1 MFLFVGEPHQL
12 FHALPLA
19 AELKV
24 SGPDVDLEVA
34 VASEG
39 HLPMV
44 EQVLAAYPGFDP
56 PVRRLVAPRAE
67 HGLRRLG
74 IRGQLR
80 IPTLLAALPYLRSFD
95 AIVVPERTTT
105 MMRHFLGRTK
115 LVFTPHGA
123 GDRAIMLDRR
133 DRHFDFVLVAGE
145 KSERRLLEA
154 GTIRPGAYAVNGYVK
169 MDFMRRLAAQ
179 RPRLFDN
186 DRPTVLYAPHF
197 RQPLSSWERFGRE
210 VIAAFAAQER
220 YNLVVA
226 PHVRLFHGASAK
238 AKRAFEQLA
247 VPGKIIVDLGSDRL
261 VDMTYTSAADIYL
274 GDVSSQVYEFLATPK
289 PCVFLNAH
297 GVDWE
302 SDSNYRFWT
311 LGEVVEDPASI
322 LPAIDAAPAR
332 HGHYAGLQRCALAES
347 VGGDPAGA
355 ARRGAEAIAAF
366 LAGQRAP
373 FDHAIREA
381 VRAPSAFGSLA
392 GENDASGEAHAA

>member
-1 MFLFVGEPHQL
+1 VRILFLFVGERHHL

-19 AELKV
+19 AEWKALR
-24 SGPDVDLEVA
+24 PDVQLEMA

-56 PVRRLVAPRAE
+56 PVRRLVPPRVE
-67 HGLRRLG
+67 HGLRRTG
-74 IRGQLR
+74 IRGQWR
-80 IPTLLAALPYLRSFD
+80 IPTLLAALRYLRSFD

-105 MMRHFLGRTK
+105 MIRHFLGRTK
-115 LVFTPHGA
+115 LIFTPHGA
-123 GDRAIMLDRR
+123 GDRAIMLDPR

-154 GTIRPGAYAVNGYVK
+154 GTIRRGAYAVNGYVK
-169 MDFMRRLAAQ
+169 MDFMRRLTAQ

-197 RQPLSSWERFGRE
+197 RQSLSSWEHFGRH
-210 VIAAFAAQER
+210 VIAAFAAQDR

-238 AKRAFEQLA
+238 AKRAFEELA
-247 VPGKIIVDLGSDRL
+247 VPGKVIVDLGSERL

-274 GDVSSQVYEFLATPK
+274 GDVSSQVYEFLRTPK

-311 LGEVVEDPASI
+311 LGDVVDDPASI
-322 LPAIDAAPAR
+322 LSAIDAAPAR
-332 HGHYAGLQRCALAES
+332 HGRYAALQRCALAES
-347 VGGDPAGA
+347 VGGDPAGS
-355 ARRGAEAIAAF
+355 ARRGAEAIAHF
-366 LAGQRAP
+366 LEGRRLPAAVLAPAAPAIVAGLN
-373 FDHAIREA
+373 DD
-381 VRAPSAFGSLA
+381 A
-392 GENDASGEAHAA
+392 GEARAA